1 MLSPFT
7 NLIFRSPGTVYKRR
21 GDKQINFLLHDSM
34 CRVDPER
41 LRCRGSGADPE
52 RDGGCNAQEK
62 KHLSVGSAPG
72 CLYFISLSCCA
83 PKWQKTNQPTTQAAQ
98 CLFTGPHRD
107 LQAALCASK
116 MLIPEAEIQAGFPS
130 ELLGPVVM
138 MSSQA
143 PHFFGN
149 TRDLF
154 TGHTVTA
161 QNGILESHQQRRWVP
176 VQRQS

>member
-1 MLSPFT
+1 MIPCAELT
-7 NLIFRSPGTVYKRR
+7 L
-21 GDKQINFLLHDSM
+21 
-34 CRVDPER
+34 
-41 LRCRGSGADPE
+41 RGSGAGAVELTLREAVAAMP
-52 RDGGCNAQEK
+52 RKKK
-62 KHLSVGSAPG
+62 KHLSVGSARG

-83 PKWQKTNQPTTQAAQ
+83 PKWQKTNQPMTQAAQ

-116 MLIPEAEIQAGFPS
+116 MSIPEAEIQAGFPS
-130 ELLGPVVM
+130 ELLGPAVM

-143 PHFFGN
+143 PHFFWN

-161 QNGILESHQQRRWVP
+161 QNGILESHQQRRWVQ

>member
-1 MLSPFT
+1 MIPCAELT
-7 NLIFRSPGTVYKRR
+7 LR
-21 GDKQINFLLHDSM
+21 GAGGGEVELTL
-34 CRVDPER
+34 
-41 LRCRGSGADPE
+41 RGSGAGAVELTLREAVAAMP
-52 RDGGCNAQEK
+52 RKK
-62 KHLSVGSAPG
+62 KHLSVGSARG

-83 PKWQKTNQPTTQAAQ
+83 PKWQKTNQPMTQAAQ

-116 MLIPEAEIQAGFPS
+116 MSIPEAEIQAGFPS
-130 ELLGPVVM
+130 ELLGPAVM

-143 PHFFGN
+143 PHFFWN

-161 QNGILESHQQRRWVP
+161 QNGILESHQQRRWVQ